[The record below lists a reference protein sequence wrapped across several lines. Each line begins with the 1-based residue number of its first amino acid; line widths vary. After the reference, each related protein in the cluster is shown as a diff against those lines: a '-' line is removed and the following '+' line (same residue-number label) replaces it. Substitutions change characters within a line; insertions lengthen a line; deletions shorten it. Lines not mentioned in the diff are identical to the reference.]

1 MSECVIDTSAV
12 MAYLNDEAGA
22 DLAEE
27 WLDKGA
33 AISALCVQE
42 TIANL
47 VRRDVDR
54 DSALEMI
61 EALGL
66 EVHVLDLDLAVDAGA
81 LIALTQSKGLSH
93 GDRACLAL
101 ARRLQRPALTA
112 DTAWV
117 DIADDVGV
125 DVLLIR

>member
-27 WLDKGA
+27 WLEKGA

-42 TIANL
+42 TITNL
-47 VRRDVDR
+47 VRRNVDR

-66 EVHVLDLDLAVDAGA
+66 EVHILDLDLAVDAGT
-81 LIALTQSKGLSH
+81 LIALTRSKGLSH

-101 ARRLQRPALTA
+101 ARQLQRPALTA
-112 DTAWV
+112 DTAWA
-117 DIADDVGV
+117 DIAEDVGV

>member
-27 WLDKGA
+27 WLEKGA

-47 VRRDVDR
+47 VRRNVDR

-66 EVHVLDLDLAVDAGA
+66 EVHILDLDLAVDAGT
-81 LIALTQSKGLSH
+81 LIALTRSKGLSH

-101 ARRLQRPALTA
+101 ARQLQRPALTA
-112 DTAWV
+112 DTAWA
-117 DIADDVGV
+117 DIAEDVGV

>member
-27 WLDKGA
+27 WLEKGA

-47 VRRDVDR
+47 VRRNVDR

-66 EVHVLDLDLAVDAGA
+66 EVHILDLDLAVDAGT
-81 LIALTQSKGLSH
+81 LIALTRSKGLSH

-101 ARRLQRPALTA
+101 ARQLQRPALTA
-112 DTAWV
+112 DTVW
-117 DIADDVGV
+117 ADFAEDVGV